1 MKLFYVAGPFS
12 APDRSGVDQ
21 NIGRAEAV
29 GLALARLGLYP
40 VIPHRNTSHPS
51 FEHLQPYQFWIDG
64 TMELLKRCD
73 AVVTVPGWE
82 NSRGAVGEVEWAW
95 ANNMPVFH
103 NVAHAAEWVGR

>member
-29 GLALARLGLYP
+29 GLALAREGLFP
-40 VIPHRNTSHPS
+40 VVPHANSSDPGY
-51 FEHLQPYQFWIDG
+51 EYLQPYQFWIDG

-82 NSRGAVGEVEWAW
+82 NSKGAVGEVEEALRRG
-95 ANNMPVFH
+95 MPVFH
-103 NVAHAAEWVGR
+103 KIAHAVEWERG